1 MNLLKLIGFEAAT
14 RIIRELTAPITDRE
28 SVPVSASRGR
38 VLSDDVVAP
47 YDVPG
52 YPKSQMDGYAV
63 RVCDLAGAT
72 ESAPVPLELVGM
84 VHAGDNPPFSISAGT
99 CAYVATGAAVPNGAD
114 AVVMREDCDES
125 DSSRIAVRVPAVAGQ
140 HIMKPGFDVSM
151 GAVLWP
157 AGTRITPRMVGV
169 MSGAGISMANCVRR
183 PRIAIIST
191 GNEIV
196 QAGNPAAYGKTHDA
210 NAPFL
215 CASAEA
221 DGADATYLG
230 IAADDPDSLRTILS
244 CASAY
249 DMIILSAGVSKGHRD
264 HVLGAIA
271 EVGAIH
277 FHGLA
282 VKPGKPTVFATAGP
296 TVIFGLPGHPTSCF
310 TIYSLLARPALLR
323 LMGMENPLSVSRH
336 PLSRHLFVPMG
347 RKQFLPV
354 RFEGGTAVPLFRGSG
369 ALSSF
374 QFAEGFAVLGEHDE
388 YLDEGDIVDVI
399 HLGE

>member
-14 RIIRELTAPITDRE
+14 RIIQEHAAPLIGGE
-28 SVPVSASRGR
+28 QVPVPESRGR
-38 VLSDDVVAP
+38 VLSAAVTAP

-63 RVCDLAGAT
+63 RASDLSGAA
-72 ESAPVPLELVGM
+72 ESAPVLLELVGM
-84 VHAGDNPPFSISAGT
+84 VHAGDNPPFSIVPGT
-99 CAYVATGAAVPNGAD
+99 CAYVATGAAVPEGAD
-114 AVVMREDCDES
+114 AVVMREDCGEG
-125 DSSRIAVRVPAVAGQ
+125 DSPHIAVRTTALPGQ
-140 HIMKPGFDVSM
+140 HIMAPGFDLRQ
-151 GAVLWP
+151 GTALWP
-157 AGTRITPRMVGV
+157 AGCRITPRMIGV
-169 MSGAGISMANCVRR
+169 MSGAGIATVECVRR
-183 PRIAIIST
+183 PRVAVIST

-196 QAGNPAAYGKTHDA
+196 RAGEERGYGKTHDA

-215 CASAEA
+215 CATTEA
-221 DGADATYLG
+221 DGAEATYLG
-230 IAADDPDSLRTILS
+230 IAADDPESLRALLS
-244 CASAY
+244 DVRSY
-249 DMIILSAGVSKGHRD
+249 DMVLLSAGVSKGHRD
-264 HVLGAIA
+264 HVLDAIA
-271 EVGAIH
+271 DVGDIH
-277 FHGLA
+277 FHGVA
-282 VKPGKPTVFATAGP
+282 VKPGKPTVFATAGS

-336 PLSRHLFVPMG
+336 PLSRHLFVPKG

-354 RFEGGTAVPLFRGSG
+354 RFEDGTAVPLFRGSG